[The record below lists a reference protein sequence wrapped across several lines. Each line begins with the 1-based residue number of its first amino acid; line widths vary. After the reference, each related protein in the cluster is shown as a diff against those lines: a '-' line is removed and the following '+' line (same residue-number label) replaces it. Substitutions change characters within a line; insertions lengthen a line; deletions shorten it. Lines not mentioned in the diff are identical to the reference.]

1 MTQLSKDYQFQLI
14 YTHANGLS
22 MAWRRSTAMAVSVNT
37 LTVMERTCMNGQK
50 AHMND
55 GKFHRCSRAA

>member
-1 MTQLSKDYQFQLI
+1 M

-22 MAWRRSTAMAVSVNT
+22 MAWRRSTAIAVSVKT
-37 LTVMERTCMNGQK
+37 LTVMDRTCMNGQK

-55 GKFHRCSRAA
+55 GKFQRCSKAA